1 MNKRQAK
8 KKRLKPLRKTEKILK
23 KLPKKAIQM
32 LTKSMKAKMNE
43 VAYKYLGY
51 NADIGNKP
59 TARGIVWYGEEPELK
74 VIKPEGVEE

>member
-8 KKRLKPLRKTEKILK
+8 KKRLKPLRKTEKLLK
-23 KLPKKAIQM
+23 KLPKKAIQI
-32 LTKSMKAKMNE
+32 LAKSIGVKMNE

-59 TARGIVWYGEEPELK
+59 TARGIMWYDKEPELM
-74 VIKPEGVEE
+74 VIKPEGRE